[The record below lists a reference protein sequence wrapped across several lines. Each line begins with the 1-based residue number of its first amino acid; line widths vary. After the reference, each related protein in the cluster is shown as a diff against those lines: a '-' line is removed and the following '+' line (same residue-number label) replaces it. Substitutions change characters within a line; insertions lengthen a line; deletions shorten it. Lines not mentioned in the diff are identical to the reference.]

1 MSPLNL
7 YPQYPMLKSERA
19 FAAESGAETLAAGAS
34 WPCGSAVTYAV
45 DPYCATSRVVTVPSR
60 SAELPTHQHQPTK

>member
-19 FAAESGAETLAAGAS
+19 FAAESWAEAFAAESGAEAFAAGAS
-34 WPCGSAVTYAV
+34 WP
-45 DPYCATSRVVTVPSR
+45 
-60 SAELPTHQHQPTK
+60 